1 MWIILGTTGIKDG
14 LLGLIDFKIWLKIRL
29 LFKIASFK
37 E

>member
-14 LLGLIDFKIWLKIRL
+14 LLGLIDFKKWLKIRL
-29 LFKIASFK
+29 LSKISPFG